1 MEKNLPLVLTL
12 RSKFQKQVG
21 DFVAFSQFLNFKY
34 LLKLVKTS
42 SVHEWDYQ
50 DDSYPSLASDP
61 CCFQVSLPST
71 SWEPT
76 MLKFHFF
83 LSQDIT
89 MVLKKQKIKLDSVL
103 TNISHKFLLYTY
115 CATHHIGL
123 RISNSE
129 ISRIF
134 HEFGNQITTSLG
146 CITFHVKFVFS
157 QKATKIDEI
166 LSIFLAFL
174 ENMNFKNSLIH

>member
-1 MEKNLPLVLTL
+1 M
-12 RSKFQKQVG
+12 
-21 DFVAFSQFLNFKY
+21 
-34 LLKLVKTS
+34 KTS

-89 MVLKKQKIKLDSVL
+89 MVLKKQKKNWAVCSL
-103 TNISHKFLLYTY
+103 
-115 CATHHIGL
+115 
-123 RISNSE
+123 
-129 ISRIF
+129 ISRVSFCCKPTVLLITWVYEFPIPKF
-134 HEFGNQITTSLG
+134 HEFFTN
-146 CITFHVKFVFS
+146 FVTKKQRFKRN
-157 QKATKIDEI
+157 QKATSFGYFVFHVRT
-166 LSIFLAFL
+166 L
-174 ENMNFKNSLIH
+174 